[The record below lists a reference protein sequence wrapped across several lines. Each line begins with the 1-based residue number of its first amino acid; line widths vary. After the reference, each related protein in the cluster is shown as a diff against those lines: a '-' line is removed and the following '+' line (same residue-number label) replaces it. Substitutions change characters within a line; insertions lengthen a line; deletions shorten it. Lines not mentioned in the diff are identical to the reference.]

1 MKDLK
6 RFLPSVLISA
16 ILIALIFRFFDVPGT
31 LRSFSTANA
40 LYLTLAVIL
49 GLAWMIARTFVWRT
63 LLKQR
68 AGFMDTFI
76 TLNEGYLLNNVLPFR
91 LGEVGRAV
99 LLSQK
104 TDLKFIEV
112 LSTIFV
118 ERVTDI
124 AFSAIILLAALPF
137 IQGAGDIRMV
147 GWLAI
152 VAVVV
157 FFGVI
162 YISIKHRDGLL
173 SFFGKTLGKIPKG
186 QALVDNVLVRLLEG
200 LDVFSDIKVF
210 FAFIFYMMINWS
222 ISIVQYTL
230 IIAAFFPQATV
241 VWGMFTL
248 GAAAFGGAIPSLPGG
263 VGTLEGSMGG
273 AVLLLT
279 GDKAA
284 SLAVPLFLRG
294 IMYLFSGLFGIYGLT
309 TEGRSLKSIYETLR
323 NTKTTPE

>member
-6 RFLPSVLISA
+6 RILPSVLISA
-16 ILIALIFRFFDVPGT
+16 ILIALIFRYFDVPGT
-31 LRSFSTANA
+31 LRSFSTANMF
-40 LYLTLAVIL
+40 YLSLAAIL

-104 TDLKFIEV
+104 TDLKFIEI

-152 VAVVV
+152 AAVAV
-157 FFGVI
+157 FFGAI
-162 YISIKHRDGLL
+162 YISIKHREGLL
-173 SFFGKTLGKIPKG
+173 SFFGKTLGILPKG
-186 QALVDNVLVRLLEG
+186 QVLVDNVLARLLEG

-210 FAFIFYMMINWS
+210 FAFIFYMTINWS

-279 GDKAA
+279 GDKSA

-323 NTKTTPE
+323 NTKTTAQ